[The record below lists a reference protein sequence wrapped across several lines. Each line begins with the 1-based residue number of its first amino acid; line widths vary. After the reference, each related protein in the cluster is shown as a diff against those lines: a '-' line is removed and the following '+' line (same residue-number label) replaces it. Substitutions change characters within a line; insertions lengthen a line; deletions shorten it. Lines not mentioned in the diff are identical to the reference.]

1 MKIESNGFR
10 VTDICPQI
18 EKIEVNG
25 EGLIKLFVR
34 TNENAVPVRSA
45 YMNIDEFSAFV
56 EAAKTA
62 LARAIEES
70 GAMG

>member
-1 MKIESNGFR
+1 MKIVSNGFR

-18 EKIEVNG
+18 DKIEVNG
-25 EGLIKLFVR
+25 EGLIKVIFPAAQK
-34 TNENAVPVRSA
+34 TASA
-45 YMNIDEFSAFV
+45 QSSYMNIDEFSTFV

-62 LARAIEES
+62 LDRAIEES